1 MLPRLNYRIQNQLLG
16 ERELTRMSNMLS
28 MLLITLEYNTIKRLS
43 ITLNQVGGSHKLKI
57 FANKVGGE
65 IKILGH
71 LYCWENINILICIVM
86 QKVLIEYG

>member
-1 MLPRLNYRIQNQLLG
+1 
-16 ERELTRMSNMLS
+16 

-57 FANKVGGE
+57 FANKVGGGE

-71 LYCWENINILICIVM
+71 LYCWENINI
-86 QKVLIEYG
+86 